1 MEPWQSAK
9 RAIDLYPGA
18 CESAEVTA
26 SRRAYRVGQFRTTLL
41 YLRAIAWEFRFTLLI
56 LLSLVGLG
64 TLLFFMSPGE
74 FPEGQHSVLNSAF
87 ASWMA
92 MFAQTICDVPKAWYI
107 TVVYSLYPIF
117 GFLLIGEGVV
127 RLALLMFSRRHGM
140 KEWMRVMASTYRD
153 HIVVCGIGKLG
164 TRVIEQLVSAGLP
177 VVAVEKDEAARF
189 GPHVRAMNVPLVH
202 GDMKDDGVLAT
213 AGIPLASV
221 VIIATNDDMANLE
234 VALDA
239 RRMNPKIRVVMRLFE
254 QNIAQKISNA
264 FLVDVAFS
272 ASHLAAPIVAAMS
285 VGGKVLAS
293 TVIAGVPH
301 VTAEVTVSEG
311 STLDGQSVGEVQR
324 AYGCKLLAQ
333 TPAAGSAELS
343 PAESETVRAGDVLT
357 VHLPSAG
364 LVRLAGAGGERA
376 G

>member
-1 MEPWQSAK
+1 M
-9 RAIDLYPGA
+9 
-18 CESAEVTA
+18 TA
-26 SRRAYRVGQFRTTLL
+26 SRRAYRARRFRTTLL

-56 LLSLVGLG
+56 LFSLVSLG
-64 TLLFFMSPGE
+64 TLLFYISPWE
-74 FPEGQHSVLNSAF
+74 FPEGQHSLLTSAY
-87 ASWMA
+87 AAWMA
-92 MFAQTICDVPKAWYI
+92 MFAQTICDVPKSWYI
-107 TVVYSLYPIF
+107 TVVYGIYPIF

-140 KEWMRVMASTYRD
+140 KEWMRVMASTYRE

-177 VVAVEKDEAARF
+177 VVAIEKDEAARF
-189 GPHVRAMNVPLVH
+189 SPHVRAMGVPLVH
-202 GDMKDDGVLAT
+202 GDMKDDGVLET

-254 QNIAQKISNA
+254 QSIAQKISNA

-272 ASHLAAPIVAAMS
+272 ASNLAAPIVAAMS

-293 TVIAGVPH
+293 TLIAGVPH
-301 VTAEVTVSEG
+301 VTAEVSVAAQ
-311 STLDGQSVGEVQR
+311 STLDGQAAGEVQR
-324 AYGCKLLAQ
+324 AYGCKLLARA
-333 TPAAGSAELS
+333 PAEGSAVLS
-343 PAESETVRAGDVLT
+343 PREEERVRAGDVLT

-364 LVRLAGAGGERA
+364 LVKLAGAASERA
-376 G
+376 R